1 MIRESSPDLASAP
14 KRRHAAASR
23 TRRVDLVLLGC
34 GGVGRALIDRL
45 LDRQSF
51 FKERFDLVLSVVA
64 IADGKGCLADPE
76 GLGTQTM
83 AAARDWKEAGRSL
96 RDFRGGREY
105 GNTSELLTE
114 YAVPGSIA
122 VDLTAS
128 EHTGTP
134 LADALE
140 RGVRVVL
147 ANKKPLAADYE
158 LFRRLTRN
166 PAVCRWE
173 TTVGSSLPI
182 IASLNRLI
190 AAGDEV
196 FRIVGSYSG
205 TLGFLTSR
213 LQEGA
218 RFSRLVRQAFEAGF
232 TEPDPR
238 EDLSGVDVA
247 RKSLILARMVG
258 WPLELQDVEV
268 AGVLP
273 QDLTHLPLE
282 AFFDHLVDLDEYFAV
297 RVKAARKHGQVLRYV
312 ATVERNSCRVGLEE
326 VPESSQ
332 LGRLRGMDNLAEIYS
347 RLYDPYPL
355 VLQGRGSGVQATAA
369 GVLADIVELA
379 LS

>member
-1 MIRESSPDLASAP
+1 M
-14 KRRHAAASR
+14 
-23 TRRVDLVLLGC
+23 LLGC

-45 LDRQSF
+45 LDRRSF
-51 FKERFDLVLSVVA
+51 YLERFGLEPAVVA
-64 IADGKGCLADPE
+64 IADGTGCVTDSE
-76 GLGTQTM
+76 GL
-83 AAARDWKEAGRSL
+83 AAEVLNELRSWKEAGRSL
-96 RDFRGGREY
+96 RDFPGGREY
-105 GNTSELLTE
+105 GDTSRLLAE
-114 YAVPGSIA
+114 FAAPGTVA

-128 EHTGTP
+128 DETGAP
-134 LADALE
+134 LAEALE

-147 ANKKPLAADYE
+147 ANKKPLAGDFE

-258 WPLELQDVEV
+258 WPLELKDVTV
-268 AGVLP
+268 GGILP
-273 QDLTHLPLE
+273 QDFSHLSLE

-297 RVKAARKHGQVLRYV
+297 RSKAAKKHGNVLRYV
-312 ATVERNSCRVGLEE
+312 ATVERDGCRVGLEE

-379 LS
+379 LA